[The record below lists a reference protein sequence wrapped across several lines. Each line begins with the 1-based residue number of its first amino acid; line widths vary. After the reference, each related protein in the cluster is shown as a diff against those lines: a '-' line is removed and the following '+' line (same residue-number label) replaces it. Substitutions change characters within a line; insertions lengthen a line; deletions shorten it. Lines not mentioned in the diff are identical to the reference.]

1 MNTLD
6 ADGNPLSPE
15 EIEVIKELQAS
26 RDAQATAQRDG
37 HGDDSVVDDIMQEEI
52 TDPVK
57 LKKAIDGL
65 VC

>member
-26 RDAQATAQRDG
+26 RDG
-37 HGDDSVVDDIMQEEI
+37 HGDDSVVEDIMQEEI